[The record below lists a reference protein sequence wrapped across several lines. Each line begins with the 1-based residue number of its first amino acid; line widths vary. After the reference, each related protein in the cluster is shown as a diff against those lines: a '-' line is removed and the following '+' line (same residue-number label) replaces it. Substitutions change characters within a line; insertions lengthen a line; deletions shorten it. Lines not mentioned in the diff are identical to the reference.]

1 MHLTTPFSTAQAL
14 SSRLRVRMGAAISR
28 CTCRAKQATPA
39 VLTDTNQQI
48 LERQPNWLVT
58 PSRWGQR
65 RSSAQSVRYRTP
77 TPYPKSDRR
86 PLEAPAAA
94 VVHDL
99 TKDPTKENEEM
110 VEMWLDIADLEPLS
124 RQSAIVST
132 PPVSIPPPAVT
143 AIHPSHVTWEGPSR
157 RNRFERD
164 T

>member
-1 MHLTTPFSTAQAL
+1 
-14 SSRLRVRMGAAISR
+14 MGAAISR

-39 VLTDTNQQI
+39 VLTDINQQI

-58 PSRWGQR
+58 PSRWRQS
-65 RSSAQSVRYRTP
+65 RSSARSVRYRTP
-77 TPYPKSDRR
+77 TPYPKTGRR

-99 TKDPTKENEEM
+99 TKENEEM
-110 VEMWLDIADLEPLS
+110 VEMCLDIADLEPLS
-124 RQSAIVST
+124 RQSATVST

-164 T
+164 A